1 MYINL
6 YLCNFSHKIDQGITF
21 FGIDMTF
28 RLDREDIEPFIATNL
43 FLAMLPTRILNK
55 INDFFVTMIKS
66 LNNKVINV

>member
-1 MYINL
+1 
-6 YLCNFSHKIDQGITF
+6 
-21 FGIDMTF
+21 MTF